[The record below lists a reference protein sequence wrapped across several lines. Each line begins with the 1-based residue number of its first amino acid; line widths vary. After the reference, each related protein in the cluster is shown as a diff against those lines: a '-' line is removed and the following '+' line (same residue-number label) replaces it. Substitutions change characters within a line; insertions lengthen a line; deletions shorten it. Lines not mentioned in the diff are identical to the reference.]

1 MQATAR
7 LRNDEQLGLLI
18 AFLAH
23 VAVLGALALQAM
35 RAPAVVDMP
44 QRISVSLAEEV
55 SLVSTAP
62 EPATE
67 AQEAPPPPPSVEK
80 PPPPQRQPVKPQV
93 TQRTVQK
100 TPPPPPTRKP
110 PPQRESRL
118 NDRFLDD
125 AGKGEEQVNPP
136 AEKIGP
142 AEQASLQQAIA
153 RQLRPYWKPPSGA
166 GAEDLVTILAFDLNP
181 DGTLNGRPRVVR
193 QTGVTETNRPQAGRH
208 EELAVRAVQLA
219 APFDLP
225 PKYYNAWKRISNWRF
240 DWKSA
245 Q

>member
-1 MQATAR
+1 MR
-7 LRNDEQLGLLI
+7 SDERLGLLI

-23 VAVLGALALQAM
+23 VAVLGGLALQAM
-35 RAPAVVDMP
+35 RAPAVVEMP

-62 EPATE
+62 EPANE
-67 AQEAPPPPPSVEK
+67 IQEAPPPPPPPVAKSPPTERAPVKQQTRTPRVTQK
-80 PPPPQRQPVKPQV
+80 PPPPVRQPPQ
-93 TQRTVQK
+93 
-100 TPPPPPTRKP
+100 
-110 PPQRESRL
+110 QRESRL

-125 AGKGEEQVNPP
+125 AGKGQQQTAPP

-166 GAEDLVTILAFDLNP
+166 GADDLVTILAFDLNP
-181 DGTLNGRPRVVR
+181 DGSLNGRPRVVR
-193 QTGVTETNRPQAGRH
+193 QTGVTDANRPQAGRH
-208 EELAVRAVQLA
+208 EELAIRAVQLA

-225 PKYYNAWKRISNWRF
+225 PKYYNAWKRIANWRF